1 MELVYRDVKERERE
15 REREYTYSYIYIY
28 ILIHGVVNY
37 LGLWG

>member
-15 REREYTYSYIYIY
+15 REREREYTYSYIY

>member
-15 REREYTYSYIYIY
+15 SIRIHIYIYIY